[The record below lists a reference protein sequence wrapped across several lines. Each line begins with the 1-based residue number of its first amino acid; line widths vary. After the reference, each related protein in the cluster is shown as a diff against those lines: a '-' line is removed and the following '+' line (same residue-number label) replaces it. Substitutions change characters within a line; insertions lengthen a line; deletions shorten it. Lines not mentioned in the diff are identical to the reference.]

1 MVNKEK
7 SLTGY
12 LLGINVAH
20 IVICCIVML
29 LRRYELF
36 TTSYVRYALLALT
49 LIVWFVFAFLS
60 ALGSKMAK
68 AKYAFL
74 FSFLSVVP
82 ITLIVIA
89 CFILSLFEGMG
100 WFKFFFI
107 GSTVNF
113 YFRPMV
119 SIASVINMSA
129 YLFYAV
135 CIVLLFIVCFIG
147 AAIGINTDKKKDRNK
162 NHKKEN
168 KAKEPR
174 KKKTKPTKTKLEA
187 MSKEAELID
196 ENPEKTKDKKKEISE
211 TKAEI
216 LGENIT
222 EETDA
227 ELQAEIDRL
236 KQKLEERKKTNAD

>member
-20 IVICCIVML
+20 IVICSVVML

-36 TTSYVRYALLALT
+36 TNTYVRYALLALT

-60 ALGSKMAK
+60 SLGSKMTK

-74 FSFLSVVP
+74 FSFLSIVP

-89 CFILSLFEGMG
+89 CFILSLFEGLG

-119 SIASVINMSA
+119 SVSSVINMSA

-135 CIVLLFIVCFIG
+135 CIVLLFVACFIG

-168 KAKEPR
+168 KASKPR
-174 KKKTKPTKTKLEA
+174 KKNTKPTKNKLEA
-187 MSKEAELID
+187 MSKEAELIED
-196 ENPEKTKDKKKEISE
+196 NPEKAKDKKEETTEI
-211 TKAEI
+211 KAEI

-227 ELQAEIDRL
+227 DLQAEIDRL
-236 KQKLEERKKTNAD
+236 KQKLEERKKANAD

>member
-20 IVICCIVML
+20 IVICSIVML
-29 LRRYELF
+29 LRKYELF
-36 TTSYVRYALLALT
+36 TSSYVRYAILAVT
-49 LIVWFVFAFLS
+49 LIVWFVFAYLS
-60 ALGSKMAK
+60 ALGSKMTK

-74 FSFLSVVP
+74 FSFLSIMP
-82 ITLIVIA
+82 ITLIVIV
-89 CFILSLFEGMG
+89 CFILSLFEGLG
-100 WFKFFFI
+100 WFKFFFV

-119 SIASVINMSA
+119 SVVSVINMSA

-135 CIVLLFIVCFIG
+135 CIVLLFIACFVG
-147 AAIGINTDKKKDRNK
+147 ASIGINTDKKKDRNK
-162 NHKKEN
+162 NRKKEN
-168 KAKEPR
+168 KPR
-174 KKKTKPTKTKLEA
+174 KKNTKPTKTKLEA
-187 MSKEAELID
+187 MSKEAELIE
-196 ENPEKTKDKKKEISE
+196 ENPEKAKDKKEEIAE

-227 ELQAEIDRL
+227 DLQAEIDRL
-236 KQKLEERKKTNAD
+236 KQKLEERKKANAD